1 MTDNPIVR
9 TGESY
14 RSMGEILSSTDPG
27 PPLPICGPES
37 STERPACKLTGSN
50 AKRPTFWG
58 RSSVRKTPSRETSP
72 LTAIDFGLSVF
83 FRPG

>member
-58 RSSVRKTPSRETSP
+58 RSSVRKTPSR
-72 LTAIDFGLSVF
+72 VK
-83 FRPG
+83 